1 MKEFFNEFKQFI
13 KKGNVVD
20 MAVGV
25 IIVSAFSA
33 IINFFIIAFTLF
45 IIVKVIMGS
54 RKALNDAKEKIEGEY
69 KLTRADYK
77 SAKKEKVSK

>member
-1 MKEFFNEFKQFI
+1 MKKFFKEFKQFI

-25 IIVSAFSA
+25 VIGSALSA
-33 IINFFIIAFTLF
+33 IVNFFIIAFTLF

-77 SAKKEKVSK
+77 EAKQ